1 RDGAIDEMLRTT
13 LRADAARAAVSDECI
28 DAETI
33 AAWSDG
39 ALPAAGAAWIETQL
53 SQCPDGPAVRRT
65 DPFGPA
71 DDRPLAIALPA
82 VAVALGGSARE
93 GAIVGGAER

>member
-1 RDGAIDEMLRTT
+1 MNSKADRDGAIDEMLRTT

-39 ALPAAGAAWIETQL
+39 ALQAPSAAANPSRPICWVMAA
-53 SQCPDGPAVRRT
+53 
-65 DPFGPA
+65 
-71 DDRPLAIALPA
+71 
-82 VAVALGGSARE
+82 
-93 GAIVGGAER
+93 